1 MSRRD
6 DPQPSGLYRA
16 AADHCQAVFDGVPY
30 SESTRRARRAVWQA
44 FMCGSAWQTER
55 DALEIDRLKVLLR
68 NARNEITNLKAERRN
83 HARHN

>member
-1 MSRRD
+1 MSRD
-6 DPQPSGLYRA
+6 DPQPSRLYRA
-16 AADHCQAVFDGVPY
+16 ATDHCRAVFDGVPY
-30 SESTRRARRAVWQA
+30 SEIFRRARAAVHQGFRYGA
-44 FMCGSAWQTER
+44 AWQTER